1 MFRCR
6 TPNEEAIVKPKLLVH
21 PSMARTIDNP
31 AEVERLLAAGWVLA
45 KPKPKTRMA
54 SRMRT
59 LRSRRR
65 EEGWVNLT
73 LWFMAQD
80 LAAVRAARLPGET
93 YSELVVR
100 LVRKQGLL

>member
-1 MFRCR
+1 MR
-6 TPNEEAIVKPKLLVH
+6 PKLLVH
-21 PSMARTIDNP
+21 PSLARTISSP
-31 AEVERLLAAGWVLA
+31 EEVERLLSQGWVLA

-93 YSELVVR
+93 YAELIVR
-100 LVRKQGLL
+100 LVRKQGLLC